1 MSYALIFDFDGT
13 ILDTETPAWD
23 SMVEVWKSFGLELPL
38 DWWLKGMGTNR
49 KDSWIDE
56 LERILGKPLNR
67 HELMARRQQT
77 KDTLTESK
85 KPLPGVTDLIDAAG
99 DRGIQLAVASS
110 SAHEWVDRHLK
121 RLNLY
126 GHFEHVVCRDDV
138 HGVSKP
144 APDVFVKALELLGPN
159 CTKAVAIEDSPNG
172 VQAAT
177 DAGLDV
183 VAVPNPLV
191 KKLDF
196 SLANLCLE
204 HLTDVDPNQLL
215 ESLFEIP
222 GINGP
227 YDAR

>member
-13 ILDTETPAWD
+13 ILDTETPAWA

-49 KDSWIDE
+49 RDSWIDE
-56 LERILGKPLNR
+56 LERILAKPLNR
-67 HELMARRQQT
+67 HELMNKRQQT
-77 KDTLTESK
+77 KDTLTDSK
-85 KPLPGVTDLIDAAG
+85 KPLPGVTDLIDAAESK
-99 DRGIQLAVASS
+99 GIQLAVASS

-126 GHFEHVVCRDDV
+126 ERFEYVVCRDDV

-144 APDVFVKALELLGPN
+144 APDVFLKALELLGSN
-159 CTKAVAIEDSPNG
+159 CTSAVAIEDSPNG

-177 DAGLDV
+177 DAGLEV

-196 SLANLCLE
+196 SLATLRLE
-204 HLTDVDPNQLL
+204 HLNDLNPNELL
-215 ESLFEIP
+215 ESLFEFP
-222 GINGP
+222 CTNGP
-227 YDAR
+227 